1 LTTYLAA
8 EGVFCSQIAFQT
20 SRHLQRRR
28 KQVTAQRTT
37 RQRGWSHLLRES
49 LLPRD
54 CTRNRQ
60 LSRMTFKKSD
70 HTRSSPC
77 WWRSWLVLPAVVR
90 NCAARRI
97 AERDVRPSRV
107 AVAHGTLPPH
117 AVCVDGGLH
126 MHESPPL
133 ETTAT
138 HLITRRPLTSHSGGA
153 LTSASCCCSCHA
165 KKTSS
170 SSFPP
175 RGWLYLL
182 WPHPRRESPAG
193 GASGTGRST
202 SSACRCGSDKSFPDL
217 MFAQKG
223 NMRMSEA
230 SFAFF
235 SSPCF

>member
-1 LTTYLAA
+1 
-8 EGVFCSQIAFQT
+8 
-20 SRHLQRRR
+20 
-28 KQVTAQRTT
+28 
-37 RQRGWSHLLRES
+37 
-49 LLPRD
+49 
-54 CTRNRQ
+54 
-60 LSRMTFKKSD
+60 MTFKKSD
-70 HTRSSPC
+70 HTRSSPS

-107 AVAHGTLPPH
+107 AH

-138 HLITRRPLTSHSGGA
+138 HLITRPLTSHSGGA

-170 SSFPP
+170 RSFPP

-193 GASGTGRST
+193 CASGTGRST
-202 SSACRCGSDKSFPDL
+202 SCRCGSRCRPL
-217 MFAQKG
+217 C
-223 NMRMSEA
+223 
-230 SFAFF
+230 FF
-235 SSPCF
+235 SPLMHRRDGSRWLT

>member
-1 LTTYLAA
+1 MTTYQAA
-8 EGVFCSQIAFQT
+8 EGVFCSQMAFQT
-20 SRHLQRRR
+20 SRHLQRRS

-153 LTSASCCCSCHA
+153 LTSASCCCFCHA

-170 SSFPP
+170 VDACGRMNRSFPNF
-175 RGWLYLL
+175 
-182 WPHPRRESPAG
+182 
-193 GASGTGRST
+193 
-202 SSACRCGSDKSFPDL
+202 KFV
-217 MFAQKG
+217 QKG
-223 NMRMSEA
+223 SMRMSES
-230 SFAFF
+230 SFPFFFHPGKHTSPF
-235 SSPCF
+235 SSCVLCMFHSMSAGCVLFKKQ